1 MSEKYA
7 VVIEE
12 TGDINVLLVI
22 AEKNNVRW
30 VEDIFSAD
38 DENLDSLWDLV
49 FDRYPIQ
56 YVLEDGKFVEP
67 GELTVREAAEATE
80 ATELAFYATNRC
92 EVD

>member
-80 ATELAFYATNRC
+80 ATELVFYATNRC

>member
-38 DENLDSLWDLV
+38 DENLDSLWDLA

-56 YVLEDGKFVEP
+56 YVLEDGRFVEP
-67 GELTVREAAEATE
+67 GELTVREAAEAI
-80 ATELAFYATNRC
+80 ELAFRENNRC

>member
-56 YVLEDGKFVEP
+56 YVLEDGQFVEP

-92 EVD
+92 EDD

>member
-56 YVLEDGKFVEP
+56 YVLEDGQFVEP